1 MFWPPK
7 VEKTTFKS
15 CSEFL
20 KSTFFPYCQG
30 QSAQMAQT
38 EEFMF
43 QNVAYWPTVYRSG
56 YVDETWWGV
65 LLLKDPELSR
75 ENIVQQENGGKKEDF
90 RHQINHASWDRWN
103 LLSFFHS
110 YCVIIRSN
118 RIRGGGKGKFSNIK
132 LIKLS
137 NHASWDKWDQ
147 QRFFDSSSKIS
158 RYRVIILQENGGSY

>member
-1 MFWPPK
+1 M
-7 VEKTTFKS
+7 TTKS
-15 CSEFL
+15 WKKHPQKLLRIPQIHFFSL
-20 KSTFFPYCQG
+20 TAST
-30 QSAQMAQT
+30 AQMAQT

-118 RIRGGGKGKFSNIK
+118 RIMGGKWKFCNIK